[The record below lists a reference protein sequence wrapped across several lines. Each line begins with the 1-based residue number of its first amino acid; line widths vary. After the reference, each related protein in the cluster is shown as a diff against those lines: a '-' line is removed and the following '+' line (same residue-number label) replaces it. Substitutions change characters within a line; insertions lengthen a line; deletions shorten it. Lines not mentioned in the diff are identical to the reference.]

1 MNNNIILIAEN
12 NNDMFEND
20 IQVLEPPVPEENH
33 AQELPQLPESE
44 PAVYYGTEE
53 PPKTEMQTLAH
64 KAFIS
69 FGLMA
74 IFIVLILI
82 FAFFYKKRKEAREEE
97 IYEESQTTEQA
108 KTEEAEPEYVQ
119 SPVRKIK
126 SSKLNTPSSI
136 HKCIV
141 SFLEITKEN

>member
-1 MNNNIILIAEN
+1 MNSNIILIAEN
-12 NNDMFEND
+12 DIENIEND
-20 IQVLEPPVPEENH
+20 IQVLEPPVPEYDNSH
-33 AQELPQLPESE
+33 ELPELPAAE

-53 PPKTEMQTLAH
+53 PPKTEMQTIAH

-74 IFIVLILI
+74 VFIVLILL

-97 IYEESQTTEQA
+97 IYEEYQTTEQA
-108 KTEEAEPEYVQ
+108 KTEEAEPEYIQ